1 MKRIGVFI
9 CECGP
14 NIAEKIDID
23 SIVKEVSSIS
33 GVEIAERYKLL
44 CSKDGKEYLKEKIK
58 ENKLTHLV
66 LGACSPKQHEKTFIK
81 VCEEAGMNPYLCN
94 LINIREQCA
103 WMTPDR
109 EEATAKALRCIRAG
123 IARVKYQ
130 QSLEKKY
137 LESNVDILVI
147 GGGITGLQ
155 TSLLLAS
162 DARKVYLV
170 EKNPDLGGMV
180 SSFKSLF
187 EGGNVKSVVK
197 EKMEKVLEN
206 KNIEVFTNSEVK
218 DVLGFFGNFIAKI
231 EKDNKI
237 TEVKTGAVVVAT
249 GCSLFDPGQI
259 AKYKY
264 GKLDDIYTSLE
275 IEVMNMGGRIVL
287 KNGREPQSVAIVH
300 CVGREEK
307 GYCSKICCSYS
318 AKFHDYLREKNKDVE
333 IHNLYYDLCTSQFE
347 RGRKDI
353 SVTRISDIEEITE
366 ESGKKHIEYLTGDG
380 KKESVSVD
388 MVILLPVIEPG
399 KNVPE
404 LAAMLRIPL
413 DARGFF
419 AEEHVKLNP
428 VATSLEGIYI
438 AGCVQG
444 PKNILESITQS
455 EAVAGKILCS
465 LIPGKKL
472 EPEVMVSRIAPSLC
486 TGCQTCLSVCS
497 YGAIVFDRENGICV
511 TNEML
516 CRGCGNCASACPSNA
531 ITHKHFTSRQ
541 IYQELTEVL
550 YPSRSMKEQK

>member
-14 NIAEKIDID
+14 NIAEKIDIE
-23 SIVKEVSSIS
+23 SIVGEVSSIS
-33 GVEIAERYKLL
+33 GVETAERYKLL
-44 CSKDGKEYLKEKIK
+44 CSRDGKEYLKSKIK

-66 LGACSPKQHEKTFIK
+66 LGACSPKQHEATFIK

-103 WMTPDR
+103 WMTPDK

-130 QSLEKKY
+130 QSLEKKF

-187 EGGNVKSVVK
+187 EGGHVKSMVK
-197 EKMEKVLEN
+197 EKIEKVLEN
-206 KNIEVFTNSEVK
+206 KNIEVFTNSVVK
-218 DVLGFFGNFIAKI
+218 DVLGFFGNFIVKI
-231 EKDNKI
+231 ERDNEER
-237 TEVKTGAVVVAT
+237 EVKTGAVVVAT
-249 GCSLFDPGQI
+249 GCTLFDPGQI
-259 AKYKY
+259 PKYKY

-275 IEVMNMGGRIVL
+275 IEVMNMGGKIVL
-287 KNGREPQSVAIVH
+287 KNGKVPQSVAIVH

-318 AKFHDYLREKNKDVE
+318 TKFHDYLKEKNNDIK
-333 IHNLYYDLCTSQFE
+333 IHNLYYDLCTSQFDT
-347 RGRKDI
+347 GGTDVV
-353 SVTRISDIEEITE
+353 VTRISGIVDIRE

-380 KKESVSVD
+380 KKDSISVD

-404 LAAMLRIPL
+404 LAEMLRIPL
-413 DARGFF
+413 DSRGFF

-428 VATSLEGIYI
+428 VATALEGIYI

-444 PKNILESITQS
+444 PKNIFESITQS

-486 TGCQTCLSVCS
+486 TGCKTCLSVCS
-497 YGAIVFDRENGICV
+497 YGAIVFDGKNGICV

-550 YPSRSMKEQK
+550 YPSKRMKE